1 MVWGLNIWWR
11 KDDLWY
17 LMQACVILH
26 NMTIEDEQDDFNY
39 HQEVTRE
46 LPSEDYQNHDPLL
59 LEEFLKIHQE
69 IENRSSHEQLRNDI
83 VEHLWVIHSS
93 T

>member
-1 MVWGLNIWWR
+1 MVWGLNRWWR

-26 NMTIEDEQDDFNY
+26 NMIIEDEQDDFNY

-46 LPSEDYQNHDPLL
+46 LPSEDYQNRDPLL

>member
-1 MVWGLNIWWR
+1 
-11 KDDLWY
+11 
-17 LMQACVILH
+17 MQACVILH

-46 LPSEDYQNHDPLL
+46 LPSEDYQNRDPLL